1 MNESQSIIRNKI
13 QHSFGKQLEEMKD
26 LIEEYGFVSGQ
37 VNAL

>member
-26 LIEEYGFVSGQ
+26 LMNMASLVDK
-37 VNAL
+37 